1 MRLFLIFVFLF
12 YLGSS
17 TGWVLELFFRRF
29 VENKKWVNPGF
40 LVGPYLPIY
49 GFGLVILTALHLFI
63 GQYNF
68 HPAITIALMG
78 ACMILLEF
86 ITGLIFLKLKIR
98 LWDYRNYFL
107 NYKGIIC
114 LGMSLLW
121 IGLGG
126 LYYYLLADYVMKAL
140 NWFST
145 HLSFSYVLGIFTG
158 VFIID
163 LVYSTKLYKKIRK
176 YAKNNNI
183 VIMYENLKLHI
194 RNIQDTAKE
203 KYSFLLP
210 FKQTRNLLEYLVGY
224 KPEEPAPKKTRKKAK
239 NEKRGS

>member
-1 MRLFLIFVFLF
+1 MSLFLIFVFLF

-63 GQYNF
+63 AKYNF

-78 ACMILLEF
+78 ACMILLEL

-107 NYKGIIC
+107 NFKGVIC

-140 NWFST
+140 SWFST

-158 VFIID
+158 VFVID
-163 LVYSTKLYKKIRK
+163 LIYSTKFYKKIRK
-176 YAKNNNI
+176 YAKNNNV
-183 VIMYENLKLHI
+183 VIIYENFKEHI
-194 RNIQDTAKE
+194 RNIQETAKE
-203 KYSFLLP
+203 KYSFVLP

-224 KPEEPAPKKTRKKAK
+224 KPEEPEPKKTKRKKAK
-239 NEKRGS
+239 